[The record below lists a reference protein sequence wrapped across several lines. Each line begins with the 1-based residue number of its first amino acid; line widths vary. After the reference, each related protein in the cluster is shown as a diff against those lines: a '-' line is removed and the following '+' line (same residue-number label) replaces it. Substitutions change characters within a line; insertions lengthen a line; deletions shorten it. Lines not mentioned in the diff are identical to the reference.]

1 MGNTLSLEV
10 EYLDQIQ
17 RVARL
22 LANYQKHDGFDRNK
36 FQKDCNKID
45 EFLRILFSKI
55 DPNVE
60 PFFPLFEDEEPEQC
74 LTDSE
79 ILSNCYDK
87 GCYFT
92 RAVEFAYLPHQ
103 DQGYDNNPP
112 SLIDSYSLFNKGL
125 DNLKASLFDS
135 CNVSTIDV
143 SDESDLSLSSI
154 EDDEDPNN
162 VTGRSDESDSPF
174 SGFSF

>member
-1 MGNTLSLEV
+1 MGNALSLKV

-45 EFLRILFSKI
+45 KFLRILFLKI

-60 PFFPLFEDEEPEQC
+60 PFFPLFEDEEPEQF

-92 RAVEFAYLPHQ
+92 RAVEFAYS
-103 DQGYDNNPP
+103 DQGSDNKPQ
-112 SLIDSYSLFNKGL
+112 SLIASYSLFSKGL
-125 DNLKASLFDS
+125 DYLKASLFDG
-135 CNVSTIDV
+135 CNISSIEVLDDSELSDSSIEDPYSITGS
-143 SDESDLSLSSI
+143 SDESDQGSY
-154 EDDEDPNN
+154 
-162 VTGRSDESDSPF
+162 SPF